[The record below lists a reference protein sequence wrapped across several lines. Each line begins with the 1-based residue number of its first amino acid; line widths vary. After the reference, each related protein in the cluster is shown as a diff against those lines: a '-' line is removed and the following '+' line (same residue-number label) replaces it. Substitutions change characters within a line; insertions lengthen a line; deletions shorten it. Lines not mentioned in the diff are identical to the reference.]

1 MHVPA
6 LQRSL
11 PDVVAEYDRKLAAIP
26 EAVKA
31 FERAGTDL
39 KMAACVAGTYG
50 DVTID
55 TGRIYESSLRTNLL
69 KSAWK
74 HVFSGLNLDLIAT
87 AKDKQRWKIEME
99 NPPAFT
105 IDNIRGTFGD
115 YVKNPRAS
123 ILRGLAEVFSDLDQA
138 YKSHER
144 MKIGVAGLPK
154 RIVLRSV
161 GYSDS
166 YGRQKL
172 RDILNALAAY
182 RGEPLTEY
190 KDFNELDALHSSFKP
205 RTGTVVIRG
214 AKKIGDKE
222 IAFDRGVTVKK
233 YLNNNAHV
241 MFDKASLRDINKALA
256 EFYGNVLPDCAE
268 AKPANKK
275 PGTAVS
281 KDLQYYPT
289 PEKVVDHVLEHHVG
303 DVVGVEVLEPSCG
316 DGRFL
321 DGLRKRK
328 AKAYGIEVDA
338 LRAAA
343 ARSKGHTVLTANFL
357 ATPAVKK
364 FKVVVMNPPFYG
376 THYAEHVLHAMD
388 FIEPG
393 GRLIAILPVTA
404 REHGLLDHL
413 LPKKGWSTPWH
424 DLPVGSFSDS
434 GTNINTVVLTLTK
447 ARADG

>member
-11 PDVVAEYDRKLAAIP
+11 PDMVAEYDAKLAAIP
-26 EAVKA
+26 QAVKD
-31 FERAGTDL
+31 FERAGNLL
-39 KMAACVAGTYG
+39 KEAAMIGGQYG
-50 DVTID
+50 DVSID
-55 TGRIYESSLRTNLL
+55 TGHIYESILRTSLL

-74 HVFSGLNLDLIAT
+74 YVFTGLNLDTIAT
-87 AKDKQRWKIEME
+87 AKDKQAWRIALE
-99 NPPAFT
+99 NPAPFT
-105 IDNIRGTFGD
+105 LDNVGATFEK
-115 YVKNPRAS
+115 YIQNPRTS

-154 RIVLRSV
+154 RIVLQSV

-172 RDILNALAAY
+172 RDIMNALAAY

-190 KDFNELDALHSSFKP
+190 KEFDELDALHSSFRP
-205 RTGTVVIRG
+205 RAGIVTIRG
-214 AKKIGDKE
+214 LTI
-222 IAFDRGVTVKK
+222 KK

-241 MFDKASLRDINKALA
+241 VFDKASLLDINKALA
-256 EFYGNVLPDCAE
+256 EFYGDVLPDCAE
-268 AKPANKK
+268 AKPTKK
-275 PGTAVS
+275 QPGTAVS

-289 PEKVVDHVLEHHVG
+289 PTRTVDHVLDHHIG
-303 DVVGVEVLEPSCG
+303 NMDGVEVLEPSCG

-328 AKAYGIEVDA
+328 AKPYGIEVDA
-338 LRAAA
+338 LRANQ
-343 ARSKGHTVLTANFL
+343 ARAKGHSVMTGNFL

-364 FKVVVMNPPFYG
+364 FKIIVMNPPFYG
-376 THYAEHVLHAMD
+376 THYAQHVLHAWD
-388 FIEPG
+388 FLEPG
-393 GRLIAILPVTA
+393 GQLVAILPVTA
-404 REHGLLDHL
+404 REHGLLDPI

-424 DLPVGSFSDS
+424 DLPVGSFSES
-434 GTNINTVVLTLTK
+434 GTNINTVVLTIRK
-447 ARADG
+447 AS